1 MSKAIQALLAAA
13 LLTLSGAAMA
23 NSTDPVCGK
32 DCNAWVQIGDESFS
46 VPLIISESGKAWVQG
61 FTATGANGVVSI
73 DSMYLDPDPMILF
86 AIGALNFTN
95 NPVVFSFGFSTPIS
109 LSGKVG
115 ASSQMTYT
123 LNDGNQDGVTLA
135 PFFGPNVLV
144 AMDFDATLKGT
155 NKGVDIGQACSTT
168 FCGPYSGS
176 NVLNFSTTQVT
187 MGATVSFVLTP
198 HDAAGV
204 VGQVVQ
210 VSIPVPEP
218 ATYLMMGLGVAGLLL
233 RRRFHS

>member
-13 LLTLSGAAMA
+13 LLAVSGSALA
-23 NSTDPVCGK
+23 NKSDPVCGEG
-32 DCNAWVQIGDESFS
+32 CTAWVQIGDESFA
-46 VPLIISESGKAWVQG
+46 VPVNINEAGKGWVQG

-73 DSMYLDPDPMILF
+73 DNMYLDPDPMILF

-109 LSGKVG
+109 LSGTVG

-144 AMDFDATLKGT
+144 AQDFDATLKGT

-168 FCGPYSGS
+168 FCGPYNGS
-176 NVLNFSTTQVT
+176 NVLNFSTTQVM

-198 HDAAGV
+198 HDAAGL

-210 VSIPVPEP
+210 VPIPEP
-218 ATYLMMGLGVAGLLL
+218 ATYLMMGLGVATLLL
-233 RRRFHS
+233 RRRFNR